1 MADTAFRPELLVNL
15 TAALGI
21 VAKACGLPPGW
32 VAKPS
37 FRITPQGASLQ
48 VVWSATPA
56 ARVQC
61 ERKEVKKRRSRS
73 SRQRSADRAAAHK
86 ARSKPQMSTSHQ
98 QALNPASKSFTP
110 NPAPPPPNSVPAVE
124 SEREV
129 GAEESNRNGLVV
141 VVASDPPVPPLLPEP
156 GPQLEVCDMGV
167 DSRGKRGREGA
178 TSDTTADVVLS
189 REAVEPLM
197 GTLLAEYERGR
208 GRGPYSERLMGAMS
222 ALDSLVGRGQA
233 QAAISNYEYR
243 IRPGLIA
250 RGS

>member
-1 MADTAFRPELLVNL
+1 MNAAVFNSAIGIMTIVRYFLIRVQIKSHVTRMADTAFRPELLVNL

-110 NPAPPPPNSVPAVE
+110 NPAPPPPIP
-124 SEREV
+124 
-129 GAEESNRNGLVV
+129 
-141 VVASDPPVPPLLPEP
+141 
-156 GPQLEVCDMGV
+156 
-167 DSRGKRGREGA
+167 SRLWRVKG
-178 TSDTTADVVLS
+178 
-189 REAVEPLM
+189 
-197 GTLLAEYERGR
+197 
-208 GRGPYSERLMGAMS
+208 
-222 ALDSLVGRGQA
+222 
-233 QAAISNYEYR
+233 
-243 IRPGLIA
+243 
-250 RGS
+250 